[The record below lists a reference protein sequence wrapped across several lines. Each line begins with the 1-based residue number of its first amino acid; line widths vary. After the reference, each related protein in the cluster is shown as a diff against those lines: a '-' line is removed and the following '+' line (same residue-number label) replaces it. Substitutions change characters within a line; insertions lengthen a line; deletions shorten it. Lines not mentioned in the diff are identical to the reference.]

1 MDNKIFITMN
11 IAKEDMV
18 RNKFLNLNSWKSNGP
33 LSKEALLK
41 LVVGTNTLIC
51 TPTDD
56 VGMDVLNA
64 AGPSLQAICTIS
76 PTTDHIDV
84 NECRKRNVA
93 VVDMPYATVDNAYD
107 LTLNILERLNA
118 HQLMIR
124 PSLQAI
130 CTISPTT
137 DHIDVNECRKRNVAV
152 VNMPY
157 ASVDNA
163 YDLTLNIL
171 ERLNAH
177 QLMIRSP
184 DVSPSKTYSET
195 LCPVCFDRERNVA
208 FQCSHSVPRTG
219 AVIGGFV

>member
-93 VVDMPYATVDNAYD
+93 VEAQMCRRQRRIQKRYAPSALTV
-107 LTLNILERLNA
+107 
-118 HQLMIR
+118 
-124 PSLQAI
+124 
-130 CTISPTT
+130 
-137 DHIDVNECRKRNVAV
+137 NV
-152 VNMPY
+152 
-157 ASVDNA
+157 
-163 YDLTLNIL
+163 T
-171 ERLNAH
+171 
-177 QLMIRSP
+177 
-184 DVSPSKTYSET
+184 SPSSAATACRE
-195 LCPVCFDRERNVA
+195 PVLSLVALYNLDR
-208 FQCSHSVPRTG
+208 
-219 AVIGGFV
+219 

>member
-11 IAKEDMV
+11 IVKEDMD
-18 RNKFLNLNSWKSNGP
+18 RYKFLNLNSWRSNGP
-33 LSKEALLK
+33 LPKEALLK

-56 VGMDVLNA
+56 VDMDVLNA

-76 PTTDHIDV
+76 PTTDHVDV

-124 PSLQAI
+124 
-130 CTISPTT
+130 
-137 DHIDVNECRKRNVAV
+137 
-152 VNMPY
+152 
-157 ASVDNA
+157 
-163 YDLTLNIL
+163 
-171 ERLNAH
+171 
-177 QLMIRSP
+177 SP
-184 DVSPSKTYSET
+184 DVSPSKTYSDT

-208 FQCSHSVPRTG
+208 FQCNHSACDRCARRLTSCFMCREPVLSLVALYNLDR
-219 AVIGGFV
+219 